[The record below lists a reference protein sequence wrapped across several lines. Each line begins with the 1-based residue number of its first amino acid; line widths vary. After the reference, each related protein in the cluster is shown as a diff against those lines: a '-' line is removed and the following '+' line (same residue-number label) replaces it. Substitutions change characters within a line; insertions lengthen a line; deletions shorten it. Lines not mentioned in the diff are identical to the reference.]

1 MEKKK
6 LKIAWMTF
14 TCCEDSSI
22 MFTEMLN
29 DRFFDWKELFEFRH
43 MNILQSKNELSDIQV
58 AFLEGAICTEK
69 EKQKLLKVREVAEH
83 VVAIGACACAGMP
96 SGQRN
101 NFDEKTKSEIA
112 PYLLKYHQ
120 LDKVSS
126 LEEFVKVDD
135 KVPGC
140 PMIEDMFLKVVE
152 KYLKL
157 YKIVP
162 EDTIIK

>member
-1 MEKKK
+1 MTKNK

-29 DRFFDWKELFEFRH
+29 DRFFDWKELIEFRH
-43 MNILQSKNELSDIQV
+43 ANILQSKNELSDIQV

-69 EKQKLLKVREVAEH
+69 EKAKALKVRGIAEH

-96 SGQRN
+96 TAQRN
-101 NFDEKTKSEIA
+101 NFDENTKEDIA
-112 PYLLKYHQ
+112 PYLQKYHQ
-120 LDKVSS
+120 LDKVMA
-126 LEEFVKVDD
+126 LEEVIKVDD

-162 EDTIIK
+162 EDTVIK